1 MANQA
6 SEQPNMGSV
15 LLVDDREKQPPPAHT
30 VDYLKNKGI
39 PAEIRRMDVADF
51 EWEDS
56 NGGIVLVTR
65 KATDLF
71 DSMYSNHLAE
81 ELSACARMVTEYG
94 KGSVWFL
101 LDGIYVPTMTGNIGV
116 YTTTGNSEWLHLKTE
131 RAGSP
136 RMIQALQASLF
147 AIGVGVITTT
157 HVPSTLQTLYERSQ
171 KVDKDGNWPST
182 IRRGIQKPLLRWHS
196 DDSKIARLMSL
207 WPRLAER
214 PAALLIDTYKS
225 IPAVMA
231 ASDKELL
238 ALPGIG
244 KTGVA
249 KFREVLS

>member
-6 SEQPNMGSV
+6 PEQQNMGSI
-15 LLVDDREKQPPPAHT
+15 LLVDDREKQPPPEHT
-30 VDYLKNKGI
+30 VNYLKNKGV

-51 EWEDS
+51 QWEDS

-65 KATDLF
+65 KASDLF
-71 DSMYSNHLAE
+71 DSLYSHHFAE
-81 ELSACARMVTEYG
+81 ELSACSKMVTEYG
-94 KGSVWFL
+94 KGSVWFM
-101 LDGIYVPTMTGNIGV
+101 LDGIYVPTITGGIGV

-136 RMIQALQASLF
+136 RMIQSIQASLF
-147 AIGVGVITTT
+147 AVGVGVITTT

-171 KVDKDGNWPST
+171 KVDSEGNWPST
-182 IRRGIQKPLLRWHS
+182 IRRGIQKPVLKWHS
-196 DDSKIARLMSL
+196 DDSKVARLMSL

-214 PAALLIDTYKS
+214 PASKLIEMYGT
-225 IPAVMA
+225 IPAVIA
-231 ASDKELL
+231 ASDTELR